1 MAVFFLSLVSIGA
14 FAQDNSKA
22 TVPYRSF
29 IAEVGGPGVLFSVNY
44 DTRFKKESFGL
55 GGRIG
60 VGFTTGF
67 KGTDYVFDPI
77 NNYWYSNGRGRTV
90 SSLTIP
96 VQLNYL
102 FGKAGSKSALEVGAG
117 ATYVG
122 KYSDF
127 FNDERDPRKSRII
140 GTTSFMYRRI
150 PTNGGFSWR
159 VGFTPV
165 ISNSLIQFS
174 GAASVGFNF

>member
-1 MAVFFLSLVSIGA
+1 MAVFFLVLISIGA

-29 IAEVGGPGVLFSVNY
+29 IA
-44 DTRFKKESFGL
+44 
-55 GGRIG
+55 
-60 VGFTTGF
+60 
-67 KGTDYVFDPI
+67 
-77 NNYWYSNGRGRTV
+77 
-90 SSLTIP
+90 
-96 VQLNYL
+96 
-102 FGKAGSKSALEVGAG
+102 EVGAG